1 MSQLLLRHWTS
12 DGNGLSRRQRTSC
25 DYEAYSPD
33 PLLARAFRLDGDV
46 AADVADAETAVARLN
61 DGAAALVN
69 TEALARMLLRAE
81 AVASSR
87 IEGLRVGARR
97 LLHAEVSRRIGA
109 GHIDITASEI
119 LRNIEAM
126 DFGLARLAVGDD
138 ITLELLLETHRRL
151 LEGSILKEHGGRLR
165 DAQNWIGGNE
175 FNPCAAAY
183 VPPPPELVKPL
194 LDDLLAFSN
203 DDRLPAVVQAAIAHA
218 QFETIHPFV
227 DGNGRIGRL
236 LVHQILRRRGLAVR
250 VLAPVSLVL
259 AAQSNAYVGSLTRF
273 RYVGDAASE
282 GAHEGVNLW
291 VGHFAT
297 SCRLAVAR
305 STEFEETAKNIE
317 TGWRE
322 DVGSVRAKSATD
334 RLLRVLCGAPVVT
347 VNAVAELIDCSF
359 NAANDAVDNLV
370 KAKVLRQVTLG
381 KRNRAFEAPKM
392 IEAFTDL
399 ERVLITPSADHD
411 REVPTADH

>member
-12 DGNGLSRRQRTSC
+12 DGTVCHEGSETSC

-69 TEALARMLLRAE
+69 SEALARMLLRAE

-119 LRNIEAM
+119 LRTSRQWTS
-126 DFGLARLAVGDD
+126 GWPARRGDD

-151 LEGSILKEHGGRLR
+151 LEGPYSRSTAVVYATRRTGSAATSSIRAR
-165 DAQNWIGGNE
+165 R
-175 FNPCAAAY
+175 
-183 VPPPPELVKPL
+183 VRPPPPELVKPL

-218 QFETIHPFV
+218 QFETIHP
-227 DGNGRIGRL
+227 
-236 LVHQILRRRGLAVR
+236 
-250 VLAPVSLVL
+250 SW
-259 AAQSNAYVGSLTRF
+259 T
-273 RYVGDAASE
+273 
-282 GAHEGVNLW
+282 
-291 VGHFAT
+291 
-297 SCRLAVAR
+297 
-305 STEFEETAKNIE
+305 
-317 TGWRE
+317 
-322 DVGSVRAKSATD
+322 
-334 RLLRVLCGAPVVT
+334 VT
-347 VNAVAELIDCSF
+347 VESGDYSSTKSCAGAGSPFVY
-359 NAANDAVDNLV
+359 
-370 KAKVLRQVTLG
+370 
-381 KRNRAFEAPKM
+381 
-392 IEAFTDL
+392 
-399 ERVLITPSADHD
+399 
-411 REVPTADH
+411 

>member
-1 MSQLLLRHWTS
+1 MSQLLRRHWTS
-12 DGNGLSRRQRTSC
+12 DGNALSRRRRASC

-33 PLLARAFRLDGDV
+33 PLLARALRLDGDV
-46 AADVADAETAVARLN
+46 AADVADAETAVTRLN

-97 LLHAEVSRRIGA
+97 LLHAEVSPRIGA
-109 GHIDITASEI
+109 GQIDITASEI

-126 DFGLARLAVGDD
+126 DFALANLAVGDD
-138 ITLELLLETHRRL
+138 ITLELLVETHRRL

-183 VPPPPELVKPL
+183 VAPPPELVKPL

-203 DDRLPAVVQAAIAHA
+203 DDVLPAVVQAAIAHA

-250 VLAPVSLVL
+250 VLVPVSLVL
-259 AAQSNAYVGSLTRF
+259 AAQSNAYVGALTRF

-282 GAHEGVNLW
+282 EAHEGVNLW

-347 VNAVAELIDCSF
+347 VNAVAGLIDCSF

-381 KRNRAFEAPKM
+381 TRNRAFEAPKI

-399 ERVLITPSADHD
+399 GRVLITPSADHD